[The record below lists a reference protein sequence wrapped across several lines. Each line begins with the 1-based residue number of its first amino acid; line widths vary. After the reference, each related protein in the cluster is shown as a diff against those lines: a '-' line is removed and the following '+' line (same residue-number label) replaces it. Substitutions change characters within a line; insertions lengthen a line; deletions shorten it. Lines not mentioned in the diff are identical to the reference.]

1 MPTPG
6 TDTIE
11 YRFVEKEGHG
21 TVTGWIGGE
30 RASALA
36 YSRLKDDLLLIEHV
50 QTFPP
55 HQGQGN
61 GERMVIHVA
70 DWARETG
77 HKLMPLCPFAR
88 SVFDRNRDIQD
99 VRAGL

>member
-1 MPTPG
+1 MTSSS

-11 YRFVEKEGHG
+11 YRFVEKDGHG
-21 TVTGWIGGE
+21 TFTGWIGGQ

-36 YSRLKDDLLLIEHV
+36 YSRLRNDLLLIEHV

-55 HQGQGN
+55 FQGQGN
-61 GERMVIHVA
+61 GEGIVRHVVR
-70 DWARETG
+70 WARETG

-88 SVFDRNRDIQD
+88 SVFDRSTEIQD